1 LPNLA
6 LSSETMDELRSNEPT
21 SEVRLRPEV
30 EPPVRERAPAGTVV
44 TALAMIGTGL
54 ALTSY
59 GNASA
64 HGGSG
69 RWIIGVIGMLVFLW
83 TLRRR

>member
-1 LPNLA
+1 M
-6 LSSETMDELRSNEPT
+6 EELRPNETPP
-21 SEVRLRPEV
+21 EPRLRPEV
-30 EPPVRERAPAGTVV
+30 EPPIRERAPAGTVL
-44 TALAMIGTGL
+44 TALALIGTGL

-59 GNASA
+59 NGTAT
-64 HGGSG
+64 GFGSG